1 MSPSSRSVAL
11 RHQARC
17 VARRVAADLH
27 RDRRASSKG
36 VSREITS
43 DTLTAFAEV
52 FWLPATDQVNRTQYR
67 QAAFGGGLRA
77 LAKGLKQLG
86 AAFTKAPRL
95 WEDFKR
101 LVGIKS
107 MKDLPGAIKDL
118 AAKGKKA
125 LQKGLSRLFDTMPMR
140 IYTLKGAGLN
150 DLLAKIVQRVP
161 GLESALGRIK
171 GKADQ
176 LGEWLQKNIPV
187 VSTAVIVAVFIFIWL
202 NVVEFEWN
210 LRDLTAAITGQ
221 ITLGDLLA
229 SLPGSALGF
238 LMNGLGLGT
247 FTLLPATIVAR
258 VAWLWSK
265 GYIKWTGRWFDLDVR
280 ALERDGFSVQSFA

>member
-1 MSPSSRSVAL
+1 MMPSPRSVAL
-11 RHQARC
+11 RHQIRC
-17 VARRVAADLH
+17 VARRIAADPH
-27 RDRRASSKG
+27 RDRVASP
-36 VSREITS
+36 VARENTS
-43 DTLTAFAEV
+43 STLVAFAEA
-52 FWLPATDQVNRTQYR
+52 FWFPASEDLNREHYR
-67 QAAFGGGLRA
+67 KMAFGGGLRDM
-77 LAKGLKQLG
+77 AKRLKQLG

-95 WEDFKR
+95 WESFKR
-101 LVGIKS
+101 AAGIKS
-107 MKDLPGAIKDL
+107 LSDLPRALKDL
-118 AAKGKKA
+118 ANKGKKA
-125 LQKGLSRLFDTMPMR
+125 LRKGLSRLFDTMPLR

-150 DLLAKIVQRVP
+150 DLLTKVVQQVPELERV
-161 GLESALGRIK
+161 LGQIK

-176 LGEWLQKNIPV
+176 FGDWLRDRLPV

-210 LRDLTAAITGQ
+210 LRDLTAAIAGQ

-258 VAWLWSK
+258 VVWLWSK
-265 GYIKWTGRWFDLDVR
+265 GYIKWTGRWFDLNVP
-280 ALERDGFSVQSFA
+280 ALERDGFTVESFA